1 MKKLI
6 KYIIPAALIMFMLS
20 ACEDNLELDPHQSVS
35 FEEAFETYEML
46 DAAVTGAYDAIQDD
60 GSYGQ
65 DYIQLN
71 EILTSE
77 IYWEGSFNS
86 YTDVANK
93 QILTDNAEA
102 ETFWIEGYDGINR
115 ANRILEVVENDH
127 LSGPEY
133 EANKDRIKG
142 EALFIRA
149 LLHWQLVTFFAQPA
163 GFTADNSHVGVPIM
177 LKSSTTIEDAKAK
190 PSRESVADVYA
201 QIISDLQTATT
212 LLPVQSEDRA
222 DKYAAYG
229 FLSRVYLQ
237 KGENELA
244 AAAAQEVINSNSFSL
259 MNDVKYFIN
268 SNSDESV
275 FEIQMTASDNL
286 SNTNDALASYWW
298 HRERDEIHIPQSV
311 INRYE
316 EDDKRLE
323 GWFYNIPSIQ
333 GGDTT
338 YTWYSNKYT
347 DVERNVPCIRYSEV
361 LLNAAEA
368 LVNHNGFDSDAINY
382 VNIVRRRADVEE
394 IDPANAEELMA
405 AIKHERKLELVH
417 EGIRVNDLR
426 RWREPI
432 GFSSPGLA
440 GNTVEWNDPNMVFP
454 IPQRERDV
462 NENLSQN
469 PGY

>member
-1 MKKLI
+1 MKKIL
-6 KYIIPAALIMFMLS
+6 KYIIPVAFTLLVLN

-35 FEEAFETYEML
+35 FEEAFDSYEML
-46 DAAVTGAYDAIQDD
+46 EAAVIGAYDAIQDD

-71 EILTSE
+71 ELLTSE

-93 QILTDNAEA
+93 QLLTDNLEA
-102 ETFWIEGYDGINR
+102 EDFWVSAYDGINR
-115 ANRILEVVENDH
+115 ANRIIEVIENDH

-133 EANKDRIKG
+133 ESNKDRMKG

-163 GFTADNSHVGVPIM
+163 GFTEDNSHVGVPIM
-177 LKSSTTIEDAKAK
+177 LKSSTSIEEAKTL
-190 PSRESVADVYA
+190 PERSSVADVYA
-201 QIISDLQTATT
+201 QIIQDLEMASDL
-212 LLPVQSEDRA
+212 LPAYSEALA

-237 KGENELA
+237 KGDDESA
-244 AAAAQEVINSNSFSL
+244 VAAAQEVITSNNFSL

-268 SNSDESV
+268 RNSNESV
-275 FEIQMTASDNL
+275 FEIQMTSSDNL

-298 HRERDEIHIPQSV
+298 HRERDEIHIPASV

-316 EDDKRLE
+316 ENDKRLE

-333 GGDTT
+333 GNDTS

-347 DVERNVPCIRYSEV
+347 DVERNVPCVRYSEV

-368 LVNHNGFDSDAINY
+368 LANLNGFDTDAIDY

-394 IDPANAEELMA
+394 IDPANAEELMT

-454 IPQRERDV
+454 IPQREMDV

-469 PGY
+469 TGY